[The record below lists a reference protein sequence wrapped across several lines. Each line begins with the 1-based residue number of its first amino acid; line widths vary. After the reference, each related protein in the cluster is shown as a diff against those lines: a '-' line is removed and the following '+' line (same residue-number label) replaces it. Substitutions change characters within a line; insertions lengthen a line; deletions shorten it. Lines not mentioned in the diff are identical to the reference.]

1 MSFQYLSNTP
11 LEEAVSGYC
20 AAIKALNIL
29 RKTEIVPA
37 GESCGRIT
45 SRAVYAKICAPHYN
59 ACAMDG
65 IALSADK
72 TFGASETTPALL
84 SEADFERVDTGDPL
98 PDGCDCVVMIEDVVE
113 DRDGQIKLLSASVP
127 WQHVRQIGEDVCAGD
142 MILTSRT
149 EISPAAAGAM
159 LAGGVLKVEVFKRPL
174 VGIIPTGDEIVVPTD
189 NPQKGD
195 IIEFNST
202 IFSAMLAKWGALSR
216 VYGIVPDEQEKM
228 LGALKT
234 ALAEC
239 DAVIINAGSSAGRED
254 YSKKTIERVGEVLFH
269 GVAIKPGKPAILGI
283 CSKKPVI
290 GVPGYPVSGMIVL
303 ERIVKPVMDLLLEAP
318 EEVQEHMRG
327 AVISRKLMSSLKYR
341 EFVRT
346 RLGLVEGRLVAV
358 PLNRGAGVISS
369 FVKADGIIDIPQNV
383 EGYEAGDTVSVLLK
397 KPIRQIENQL
407 VITGSH
413 DQLIDEAADLMRLA
427 DCRELVASSHV
438 GSMGAI
444 MAIKRREAH
453 LGGIHLLDGESGEYN
468 ASYLR
473 KYFGRDDVVL
483 LEGVAR
489 VQGLMTARGNPKN
502 LRLIGDIAQNK
513 VRYVNRQ
520 NGSGTRILFDY
531 LLKSDGIDCESICG
545 YTREEFTHTAVA
557 AQIASGTADAGLG
570 VFAAA
575 KMYGLEFIP
584 LFDEQYDFLV
594 LKSALAL
601 PCVQSFIDTIKSV
614 DFRKRLLALGGYG
627 IGKIGEIK
635 EWN

>member
-1 MSFQYLSNTP
+1 
-11 LEEAVSGYC
+11 
-20 AAIKALNIL
+20 
-29 RKTEIVPA
+29 
-37 GESCGRIT
+37 
-45 SRAVYAKICAPHYN
+45 
-59 ACAMDG
+59 
-65 IALSADK
+65 
-72 TFGASETTPALL
+72 
-84 SEADFERVDTGDPL
+84 
-98 PDGCDCVVMIEDVVE
+98 
-113 DRDGQIKLLSASVP
+113 
-127 WQHVRQIGEDVCAGD
+127 
-142 MILTSRT
+142 
-149 EISPAAAGAM
+149 
-159 LAGGVLKVEVFKRPL
+159 
-174 VGIIPTGDEIVVPTD
+174 
-189 NPQKGD
+189 
-195 IIEFNST
+195 
-202 IFSAMLAKWGALSR
+202 
-216 VYGIVPDEQEKM
+216 
-228 LGALKT
+228 
-234 ALAEC
+234 
-239 DAVIINAGSSAGRED
+239 
-254 YSKKTIERVGEVLFH
+254 
-269 GVAIKPGKPAILGI
+269 
-283 CSKKPVI
+283 
-290 GVPGYPVSGMIVL
+290 
-303 ERIVKPVMDLLLEAP
+303 
-318 EEVQEHMRG
+318 
-327 AVISRKLMSSLKYR
+327 
-341 EFVRT
+341 
-346 RLGLVEGRLVAV
+346 
-358 PLNRGAGVISS
+358 
-369 FVKADGIIDIPQNV
+369 
-383 EGYEAGDTVSVLLK
+383 
-397 KPIRQIENQL
+397 
-407 VITGSH
+407 
-413 DQLIDEAADLMRLA
+413 
-427 DCRELVASSHV
+427 
-438 GSMGAI
+438 SMGAI

-489 VQGLMTARGNPKN
+489 VQGLMTAQGNPKN